1 MINLAF
7 FNQFISLRICSDSLF
22 LLHSFIGLE
31 FGFLADCLPVI
42 AVTALEVNIAGRVGS
57 RQKKKKK
64 TKRNETLNPHVGARH
79 WGIKHVVRTTGTD
92 GRTEHSPPE
101 ADDVDGAEQ
110 DEEEGQ
116 LDPGETSR
124 HGERGEVP
132 PPQSSE

>member
-1 MINLAF
+1 M
-7 FNQFISLRICSDSLF
+7 
-22 LLHSFIGLE
+22 LHSFIGLE
-31 FGFLADCLPVI
+31 FGFLADCLAVI

-79 WGIKHVVRTTGTD
+79 WGIKHVVRTDDQTD